1 MSVCT
6 NFLGLHQTPGSQEE
20 TLVSEGR
27 RDGANFPCNHLIWT
41 NCTWAESLV
50 SMKCFSKISFPH
62 EQLKMM
68 VTMNAGITWADK
80 RCKMWRYRICFSSKW
95 TPSAALTALNGW
107 SSMQTPQP
115 FAIFKWQHFKSPQYG
130 NLWQGPWWTG
140 ICAKS
145 SFLIRKQMWMASL
158 RTADVKIPKFV
169 HRYTLI
175 VWWLCSCLFAFSILK
190 NTD

>member
-1 MSVCT
+1 MSFGSSSNTTGSNLASPT
-6 NFLGLHQTPGSQEE
+6 NPGSEWR
-20 TLVSEGR
+20 VSR
-27 RDGANFPCNHLIWT
+27 ARMSNRLLA
-41 NCTWAESLV
+41 
-50 SMKCFSKISFPH
+50 FSPH
-62 EQLKMM
+62 EQLKMIM
-68 VTMNAGITWADK
+68 IMMMNAGITWADK

-130 NLWQGPWWTG
+130 NLWQGPWWTE

-158 RTADVKIPKFV
+158 RTADVKIRKFV